1 MPLQKNDFIEI
12 EFTARVKDTAEVFDT
27 NIKED
32 LEKSNSKSSVQAKP
46 FVFPLGYD
54 FFLKG
59 VEDFLLNKSDEK
71 FPSEYNLDL
80 SPENAF
86 GKRDSSLIRRIP
98 TKIFREQKIN
108 PVPGV
113 IFNFDGKMAK
123 VLAVSGGRVI
133 VDFNHPIAGKDV
145 SYKIKVIRKISELDE
160 KIHALMDFFYRKEFD
175 FEISDKEKNKKL
187 IIKLKQE
194 EKQYKQFL
202 ELFKDK
208 FKEILDL
215 DLEVE
220 FAGEDSEKE
229 EKDKKEDVAKR

>member
-1 MPLQKNDFIEI
+1 MPLQKNDFVEI
-12 EFTARVKDTAEVFDT
+12 EFTAKTKDSGEIFDT

-32 LEKSNSKSSVQAKP
+32 LGKSNSKSSVQAKP
-46 FVFPLGYD
+46 FMFPIGYG

-59 VEDFLLNKSDEK
+59 VEDFLLNKFNEK
-71 FPSEYNLDL
+71 FPSEYNVEL

-86 GKRDSSLIRRIP
+86 GKRDTKLIRRIP

-113 IFNFDGKMAK
+113 IFNFDGRMAK

-133 VDFNHPIAGKDV
+133 VDFNHPIAGKEV
-145 SYKIKVIRKISELDE
+145 SYKINVLRKVTDINKKIKS
-160 KIHALMDFFYRKEFD
+160 LMDFLYRKEFD
-175 FEISDKEKNKKL
+175 FDLDEKNKKL
-187 IIKLKQE
+187 KIKLSQE
-194 EKQYKQFL
+194 EKQYKQFI

-215 DLEVE
+215 NLVVEEPSSSGESAEVDLDIEN
-220 FAGEDSEKE
+220 
-229 EKDKKEDVAKR
+229 KKSK